1 MIKSLLAAN
10 KSERDRFLIPR
21 SVQQSIPIRRI
32 YRDGIWQVGRK
43 HSRTW
48 RFADVNYAAASEEE
62 QRAIFL
68 SYGGVLNSCPP
79 TPPPRSPS
87 STAAWTQ

>member
-10 KSERDRFLIPR
+10 KSERDSFFIPR

-32 YRDGIWQVGRK
+32 YGDGIWQVGRK

-68 SYGGVLNSCPP
+68 SYGGVPQLP
-79 TPPPRSPS
+79 
-87 STAAWTQ
+87 AH